1 MRLLGEVPRFAPFAF
16 VLRIQTP
23 KDPSLAKWR
32 RFMKTVFLLIIAT
45 IVVTCI
51 RAAAPQLVAVP
62 VQLGLQKFAD
72 GDSIAIQ
79 QVLATSP
86 RMDVGDTVVVRGTYA
101 LRSRDRANLGLSLT
115 QTETRERTKVSPAA
129 NMTAERGIG
138 QFELTYR
145 IQHVGCLHVTFS
157 SLPEKRSF
165 GTLYFGTP
173 EQLARVRGM
182 RWNH

>member
-1 MRLLGEVPRFAPFAF
+1 MT
-16 VLRIQTP
+16 RI
-23 KDPSLAKWR
+23 
-32 RFMKTVFLLIIAT
+32 FLLIVAIT
-45 IVVTCI
+45 VVTCI
-51 RAAAPQLVAVP
+51 RAATPQFVVVP
-62 VQLGLQKFAD
+62 VKLGLQKFAD

-86 RMDVGDTVVVRGTYA
+86 RMDLGDMVMVRGTYV
-101 LRSRDRANLGLSLT
+101 LRSQDRANVGLSLT

-129 NMTAERGIG
+129 NMTAERGVG

-145 IQHVGCLHVTFS
+145 IQHVGCLHITFS

-165 GTLYFGTP
+165 GTVYFGTP